1 MQGGGI
7 GYYYLSDHSDQIRL
21 TSNDTSSISDSTVEN
36 SVSVSSLI
44 ENKVSSSKIEKHT
57 IQDKLKNRS
66 VNEKAQMLISE
77 AESFIKEH
85 NLTLPKN
92 IQQSKQGQNYQ
103 TKLEDIDKIL
113 EQTEEILNSVDQSG
127 ESI

>member
-1 MQGGGI
+1 M
-7 GYYYLSDHSDQIRL
+7 
-21 TSNDTSSISDSTVEN
+21 
-36 SVSVSSLI
+36 
-44 ENKVSSSKIEKHT
+44 SSSKIEKHT

>member
-1 MQGGGI
+1 LQGGGI